1 MLGTAST
8 WRWKMRLP
16 HEDQRHYMFWRQLL
30 HAVAADAPPRMSLT
44 TVRKVYDDERRVVVT
59 AELHNERFEPVND
72 AAVELTLTSDE
83 GATSAVPMVA
93 SGQGDGRYT
102 ATVQADAPGLYR
114 LSMNAKS
121 CAGCKTGQKDLGSLQ
136 THFRR
141 NDGVVEHFGT
151 QQNRALLQRIA
162 DSTGGRYWR
171 LDQLDDIPDAMRYS
185 KAGIVERQTL
195 DLWNLP
201 ALFLLLLALKAA
213 EWLLRLKWKTL

>member
-1 MLGTAST
+1 
-8 WRWKMRLP
+8 
-16 HEDQRHYMFWRQLL
+16 
-30 HAVAADAPPRMSLT
+30 
-44 TVRKVYDDERRVVVT
+44 VRKVYDDERRVVVS
-59 AELHNERFEPVND
+59 AELHNERFEPIND
-72 AAVELTLTSDE
+72 ATVDLTLTSDE
-83 GATSAVPMVA
+83 GATTKQPMVP

-102 ATVQADAPGLYR
+102 ATVQADSPGLYR
-114 LSMNAKS
+114 LTMNAK
-121 CAGCKTGQKDLGSLQ
+121 AGSKDVGTLQ
-136 THFRR
+136 THIRR

-151 QQNRALLQRIA
+151 QQNRPLLQRIA

-213 EWLLRLKWKTL
+213 EWLLRLRWKTL

>member
-44 TVRKVYDDERRVVVT
+44 TVRKVYDDERRVVVST
-59 AELHNERFEPVND
+59 ELHNERFEPVND
-72 AAVELTLTSDE
+72 AAVQLTLTSDE
-83 GATSAVPMVA
+83 GATSTVPMVA

-114 LSMNAKS
+114 LSMNAK
-121 CAGCKTGQKDLGSLQ
+121 AGQKDIGSLQ

-151 QQNRALLQRIA
+151 QQNRPLLQRIA

-185 KAGIVERQTL
+185 KAGIV
-195 DLWNLP
+195 
-201 ALFLLLLALKAA
+201 
-213 EWLLRLKWKTL
+213 

>member
-1 MLGTAST
+1 
-8 WRWKMRLP
+8 
-16 HEDQRHYMFWRQLL
+16 MFWRQLL
-30 HAVAADAPPRMSLT
+30 HAVAADAPPRLSLT
-44 TVRKVYDDERRVVVT
+44 TVRKVYDDEHRVVVS

-72 AAVELTLTSDE
+72 AAVQLTLTSDE
-83 GATSAVPMVA
+83 GATSTVPMVV

-114 LSMNAKS
+114 LSMNAK
-121 CAGCKTGQKDLGSLQ
+121 AGQKDVGSLQ

-151 QQNRALLQRIA
+151 QQNRPLLQRIA

-213 EWLLRLKWKTL
+213 EWLLRLRWKTL